1 MMSELKELN
10 IRNFR
15 HSYILVIWYILRFLI
30 LIRFQN
36 YISKNNIKIT
46 LFVVLHVKPLTVK
59 ILSVLVCIMWTD
71 ITKIMTNKSIRDYCL
86 LMKNMKLFLKESNNL
101 LVKNAIFVYYYS
113 YMKIKIN
120 KKTLCVVTIAMI
132 CSNLAS
138 LWKFQNFG
146 KPIYNPDEH
155 LWYMLQK

>member
-1 MMSELKELN
+1 M
-10 IRNFR
+10 
-15 HSYILVIWYILRFLI
+15 
-30 LIRFQN
+30 
-36 YISKNNIKIT
+36 
-46 LFVVLHVKPLTVK
+46 VLHVKPLTVK
-59 ILSVLVCIMWTD
+59 ILSILVCIMWTD

-101 LVKNAIFVYYYS
+101 LVKKAIYHVYYYS

-138 LWKFQNFG
+138 L
-146 KPIYNPDEH
+146 
-155 LWYMLQK
+155 